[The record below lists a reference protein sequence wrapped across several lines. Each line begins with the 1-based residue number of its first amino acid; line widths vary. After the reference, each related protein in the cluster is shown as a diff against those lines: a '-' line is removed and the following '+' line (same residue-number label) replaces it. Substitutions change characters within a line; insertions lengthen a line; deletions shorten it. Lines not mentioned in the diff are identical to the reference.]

1 MLKILFCLI
10 FPSCADEAKITLLTS
25 DDRVLFPFLKHMLYF
40 KIVKK
45 TWKLSNV

>member
-10 FPSCADEAKITLLTS
+10 FPSCAHEAKITVLTS

-45 TWKLSNV
+45 TLEID